1 MSVFS
6 TRVKNSTFQGQPH
19 NDLARAHG
27 LTPTQLALAFCYGS
41 WRVASTIIG
50 VTTLAQLD
58 EDIDAW
64 NVQLSPEL
72 LAACDAIRLEMRD
85 PAN

>member
-1 MSVFS
+1 MRCVDS
-6 TRVKNSTFQGQPH
+6 TS
-19 NDLARAHG
+19 
-27 LTPTQLALAFCYGS
+27 
-41 WRVASTIIG
+41 IG

-58 EDIDAW
+58 EDLDAW
-64 NVQLSPEL
+64 NVQLSDEL